1 MVGTRHGALGGDA
14 DEADEAPADSRRGA
28 RQAALQALYWAATT
42 DDEPRHVADQLGARF
57 AHSPAVRAFCGTL
70 VEAVV
75 AHQDQL
81 DVLIRN
87 SGTRWSP
94 DRMAR
99 VDLLILRLAL
109 AEILHLPDV
118 PVRVSIDEAVELAKL
133 YSTGESYA
141 FVNGVLDAIVQ
152 RQGLSGT

>member
-1 MVGTRHGALGGDA
+1 MAEATHALTGGA

-42 DDEPRHVADQLGARF
+42 DDDPRQAAGQLGERF
-57 AHSPAVRAFCGTL
+57 AHSPAVRAFSLAL
-70 VEAVV
+70 VEAVT
-75 AHQDQL
+75 AHRDDL
-81 DVLIRN
+81 DALIGR

-94 DRMAR
+94 ERMAR

-109 AEILHLPDV
+109 AEILHIPDV
-118 PVRVSIDEAVELAKL
+118 PVRVTIDEAVELAKS

-152 RQGLSGT
+152 REALAKS